1 MQLSKSEALFAEA
14 QKYIPGG
21 VNSPVRSFK
30 SVGGTP
36 PFIARGKGSRVW
48 DVDGNE
54 YIDYLGSW
62 GPLVLGHS
70 HPVICAALEQQ
81 LGKVWSTG
89 RMATRVAEQAQAMIE
104 TFFPA
109 THGVAVLYSTGMEA
123 AEFALRLVRITTR
136 RSEEE
141 TLLVECDL
149 RLIEKTRREWPFLRD
164 RRIDAYQDLTK
175 RLRDE

>member
-30 SVGGTP
+30 AVGGTP
-36 PFIARGKGSRVW
+36 PFIARGQGARVW

-70 HPVICAALEQQ
+70 HPAVVEAL
-81 LGKVWSTG
+81 
-89 RMATRVAEQAQAMIE
+89 
-104 TFFPA
+104 
-109 THGVAVLYSTGMEA
+109 
-123 AEFALRLVRITTR
+123 
-136 RSEEE
+136 
-141 TLLVECDL
+141 
-149 RLIEKTRREWPFLRD
+149 
-164 RRIDAYQDLTK
+164 K
-175 RLRDE
+175 RLPRAAPASAPRWNRKSSWPR